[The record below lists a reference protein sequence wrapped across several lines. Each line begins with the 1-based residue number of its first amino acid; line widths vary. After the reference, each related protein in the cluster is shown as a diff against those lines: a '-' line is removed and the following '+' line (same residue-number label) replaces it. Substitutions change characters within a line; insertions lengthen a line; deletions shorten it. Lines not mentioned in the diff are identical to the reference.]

1 MLFVWPLKKE
11 QSLTFPLFPAT
22 QLRLTALPFL
32 FESLISISSH
42 ARNFF
47 FLVHSIFLA
56 CCKSRAYEERNTNS
70 TRIKEEYI
78 SMDIFPGLKIHYLL
92 QIVETG
98 IHMHCRHMIWGRIC
112 YSMVMAMVLKKKK
125 IRWIHR
131 WVQKHSKFNT
141 AFLSSW
147 KASASHL
154 AHSNN

>member
-1 MLFVWPLKKE
+1 MLHSVLFVWPLKKE

-47 FLVHSIFLA
+47 LGGVHSIFLA
-56 CCKSRAYEERNTNS
+56 CCKSRAYKERNTKS

-98 IHMHCRHMIWGRIC
+98 IRKHGRHMMWGRIC
-112 YSMVMAMVLKKKK
+112 YSMVMAMILKKKK
-125 IRWIHR
+125 LGSQVSTKTLEI
-131 WVQKHSKFNT
+131 QMLLF
-141 AFLSSW
+141 
-147 KASASHL
+147 
-154 AHSNN
+154 